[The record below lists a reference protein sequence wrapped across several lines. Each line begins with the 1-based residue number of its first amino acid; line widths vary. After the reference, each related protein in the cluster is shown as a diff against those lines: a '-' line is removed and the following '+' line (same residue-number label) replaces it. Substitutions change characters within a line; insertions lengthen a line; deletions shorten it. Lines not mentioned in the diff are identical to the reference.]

1 MPLSRAIVWMDSRE
15 AHVFRFGAGDLER
28 DQLRADRPFL
38 KVNHRAGAMRAGR
51 PAADLDFLDR
61 IIDSLRG
68 THLWCLAGPDST
80 KDDLVDYLDKY
91 KDRDG
96 HIAQLRLH
104 LLGVASMD
112 RPSDG
117 DLIRQA
123 RQTVRAPAVTS

>member
-15 AHVFRFGAGDLER
+15 ARVFRFGADDLER

-38 KVNHRAGAMRAGR
+38 RVNHRAGAMRAGR

-61 IIDSLRG
+61 VIDSLRG

-80 KDDLVDYLDKY
+80 KNELVGYLDKY

-96 HIAQLRLH
+96 HIAQLRLQ
-104 LLGVASMD
+104 LLDISSMD
-112 RPSDG
+112 PPTDG

-123 RQTVRAPAVTS
+123 RQAVHAPAETS